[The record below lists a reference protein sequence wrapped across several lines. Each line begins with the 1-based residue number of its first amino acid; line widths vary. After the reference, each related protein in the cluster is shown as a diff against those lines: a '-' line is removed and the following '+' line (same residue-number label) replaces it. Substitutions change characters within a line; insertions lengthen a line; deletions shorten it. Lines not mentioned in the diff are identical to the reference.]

1 MSLDLRDALIVA
13 NIVSMVGGAF
23 YMVGML
29 RNEIRHLARA
39 IEALNAW
46 MQKAQD
52 KLDTAAQELAAL
64 KAVSEMAAARAR
76 AEKG

>member
-13 NIVSMVGGAF
+13 NILSMAGGAF

-39 IEALNAW
+39 IEALNLW
-46 MQKAQD
+46 VQKTQD
-52 KLDTAAQELAAL
+52 KLDIASQELAAL
-64 KAVSEMAAARAR
+64 KAVGQMNAAHAKK
-76 AEKG
+76 EN

>member
-1 MSLDLRDALIVA
+1 MNLDLRDALILA
-13 NIVSMVGGAF
+13 NILSMAGGAF

-46 MQKAQD
+46 MQKTQD
-52 KLDTAAQELAAL
+52 KLDHATQELAAL
-64 KAVSEMAAARAR
+64 KAVSAMAAARA
-76 AEKG
+76 AKED